1 MSVPR
6 VRRIGAESFR
16 IPSVPLCAA
25 SHGTDP
31 VIVSAC
37 MSPSGA
43 AQRHV
48 ASMCRDACSGRKI
61 PLLLPPKGARRMQPV
76 SPPWA
81 PWGVGGSRRGS
92 YGYLPPHIPGATA
105 PELPPCQSEGVRADS
120 LPLPP
125 HRATD
130 LMHACDNVLASSSRV
145 STAAAAVS
153 CSRYPLTSIS
163 FMGKIRT
170 DDVKLLQCMQAQG
183 IMSRTRA

>member
-6 VRRIGAESFR
+6 VRRIGAERFR
-16 IPSVPLCAA
+16 IPSDPFCAA

-31 VIVSAC
+31 ATVSAC
-37 MSPSGA
+37 TSPRRA
-43 AQRHV
+43 AQRHAV
-48 ASMCRDACSGRKI
+48 SMCRDACSGRKI

-76 SPPWA
+76 SPPRA

-105 PELPPCQSEGVRADS
+105 PELPPCQSEGVHADS

-125 HRATD
+125 HGATD
-130 LMHACDNVLASSSRV
+130 LMHACENVLASSSRM
-145 STAAAAVS
+145 STAAAAVT

-163 FMGKIRT
+163 FMGKIIT
-170 DDVKLLQCMQAQG
+170 DDFKLLQSMQAQG
-183 IMSRTRA
+183 LRSRTRA